1 MHWGLR
7 ELVSLTRL
15 ARRVKAGGWRMTPAR
30 RSREIGRVAMH
41 TRYVNTEVCMYRLPS
56 YLCRRGP
63 VAGTIPQELGDLVNL
78 KELLL
83 HSNSLE
89 GTKRHDMNSVPVC
102 TGGVLS
108 AIHVRKCVES

>member
-1 MHWGLR
+1 
-7 ELVSLTRL
+7 
-15 ARRVKAGGWRMTPAR
+15 MTPAR

-108 AIHVRKCVES
+108 AIHVRTCVES